1 MPRKGGGR
9 YALGMEIS
17 WLGRS
22 CFRLKGRDGVVLTDP
37 CPPSSG
43 YHIGKQDADVV
54 TLSRRD
60 EPDYS
65 YLGSVTGD
73 PIVLDA
79 PGEYEKGGI
88 LITGV
93 ASKRPDGARNVMFI
107 FEVDGIRIGHL
118 GLPGPAGPPGL
129 DEWKKVDILL
139 MPVGGG
145 NSMGGTAASD
155 VMTAIDPQIAIPMH
169 FKTDAETLELEPIE
183 KFLKETGAKPEPQPR
198 LQVTRSSL
206 PSNLTVMLLQ
216 PKG

>member
-1 MPRKGGGR
+1 
-9 YALGMEIS
+9 MEIS

-37 CPPSSG
+37 CPPASG

-60 EPDYS
+60 EPGYS
-65 YLGSVTGD
+65 FLGAVTGD

-93 ASKRPDGARNVMFI
+93 ASRRPDGARNLMFI

-145 NSMGGTAASD
+145 NSIGGTAASD
-155 VMTAIDPQIAIPMH
+155 VMTAIDPLIAIPMH
-169 FKTDAETLELEPIE
+169 FKTEAETLDLEPIE